1 MQSAPAAPKKK
12 NTGVIIAVVV
22 VAALV
27 VGCFCTGIL
36 SAIAIPAFTGY
47 IRRAKTVEAT
57 SNLRSLAR
65 LEQRYCEEHGNW
77 LVPAGPVPVTPTAL
91 KQLGDFASDPAFT
104 ELGFAPADPIYYSY
118 SIVRD
123 DSATGGI
130 EIIAR
135 GDLDGDGVTSTFAV
149 TCGSGCTCASNPFME
164 NELE

>member
-1 MQSAPAAPKKK
+1 MQNAPAAPKKSK
-12 NTGVIIAVVV
+12 GLIIAVVV
-22 VAALV
+22 GAALV
-27 VGCFCTGIL
+27 VGCICTGIL
-36 SAIAIPAFTGY
+36 SAIAIPAFINYT
-47 IRRAKTVEAT
+47 RRAKTVEAT
-57 SNLRSLAR
+57 GNLRSLAR

-104 ELGFAPADPIYYSY
+104 LLGFAPADPIYYSY

-135 GDLDGDGVTSTFAV
+135 GDLDGDGMTSTFAV
-149 TCGSGCTCASNPFME
+149 TCGSGCVCVYTPRIE
-164 NELE
+164 NEVE